1 MADLESNLR
10 AAVRR
15 AYDVF
20 PEMDWDGRPATVCP
34 CCVSESVALELASSP
49 RELIGPEL
57 IAEYLSSAHDTNEG
71 VARAEFGHFL
81 PRIFELIAD
90 GEDMG
95 MTGAECALTRLSRR
109 EGAAIRY
116 DPIWRP
122 RQIDAIEGFFAALW
136 ARTLAEPPSIFQ
148 RLRSGEYL
156 FDCEP
161 AEEALIMVANAGGDP
176 KHLLLLWDLDRSA
189 SADLH
194 LAALVANAA
203 PWPWR
208 EFPRKLE
215 DRQLGNPHW
224 ESVEAAEAVVVDWL
238 LDAEKYGRLL
248 EAMLRVDKRS
258 PEAETLGHAADE
270 LQRVMVRTGAG
281 LTRRSVQ

>member
-20 PEMDWDGRPATVCP
+20 PKMDWDGRPATVCP

-57 IAEYLSSAHDTNEG
+57 IAEYLSSAHNIDDG
-71 VARAEFGHFL
+71 SAREELAHFL

-90 GEDMG
+90 GEDMC
-95 MTGAECALTRLSRR
+95 MTGAECALTRLSTR
-109 EGAAIRY
+109 EGGAIRY
-116 DPIWRP
+116 DPTWLP

-136 ARTLAEPPSIFQ
+136 TRTLARPPSIFQ
-148 RLRSGEYL
+148 RPRTGEYL

-161 AEEALIMVANAGGDP
+161 AEETLIMVANAGGDP

-189 SADLH
+189 AADLH

-208 EFPRKLE
+208 DFPRKLE
-215 DRQLGNPHW
+215 DRRLGNPHW
-224 ESVEAAEAVVVDWL
+224 ESLEAVEAIVVDWL
-238 LDAEKYGRLL
+238 LDADKYGRLID
-248 EAMLRVDKRS
+248 AMLREDQGS

-270 LQRVMVRTGAG
+270 LQRVMVRNGSG